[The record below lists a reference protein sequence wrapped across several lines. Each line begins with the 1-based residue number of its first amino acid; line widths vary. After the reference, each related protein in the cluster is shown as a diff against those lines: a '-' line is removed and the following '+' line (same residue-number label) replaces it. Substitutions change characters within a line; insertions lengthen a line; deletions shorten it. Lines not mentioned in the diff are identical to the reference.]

1 MVKNMKKII
10 LAIVGVSFLVLCI
23 NMCNSITTSN
33 GTYLD
38 SDTAV
43 IDTALYG
50 NTPIEVEKKTWSL
63 QTKQDEMDDS
73 KSYWYSLQSD
83 NYVNF
88 DFPYEGDSYLTI
100 TVRWM
105 KKYGYDVLLEITDG
119 QMVGDE
125 YNGTNYVRVRF
136 DGGKVQKFYY
146 NEPND
151 GSSNLVFLRNAQ
163 KFIEKCKNAKDI
175 IIEQEFYQEGVLQ
188 FKFHVDEPLPKKLK

>member
-1 MVKNMKKII
+1 MVKKMKKII
-10 LAIVGVSFLVLCI
+10 LTIVGVSFLVLCI

-83 NYVNF
+83 NYANF

-119 QMVGDE
+119 QMVGNE

-163 KFIEKCKNAKDI
+163 KFIEKCKNAAGIYGKCISRIKNSAD
-175 IIEQEFYQEGVLQ
+175 FYFRIFGT
-188 FKFHVDEPLPKKLK
+188 D

>member
-1 MVKNMKKII
+1 MVKKMKKII
-10 LAIVGVSFLVLCI
+10 LTIVGVSFLVLCI

-83 NYVNF
+83 NYANF

-105 KKYGYDVLLEITDG
+105 KKYGYDVLLEITKG
-119 QMVGDE
+119 QMVGNE

-175 IIEQEFYQEGVLQ
+175 IIEQEFYQEGVHQ

>member
-1 MVKNMKKII
+1 MKKII
-10 LAIVGVSFLVLCI
+10 LTIVGVSFLVLCI

-83 NYVNF
+83 NYANF
-88 DFPYEGDSYLTI
+88 DFPYEGNSYLTI

-105 KKYGYDVLLEITDG
+105 KKYGYDVLLEITKG
-119 QMVGDE
+119 QMVGNE

-151 GSSNLVFLRNAQ
+151 GSSNLVFLKKAHT
-163 KFIEKCKNAKDI
+163 FIEKCKSAKDI
-175 IIEQEFYQEGVLQ
+175 IIEQEFYQEGVHQ

>member
-73 KSYWYSLQSD
+73 KSFWYSLQSD
-83 NYVNF
+83 NYANF

-175 IIEQEFYQEGVLQ
+175 IIEQEFYQEGVHQ

>member
-83 NYVNF
+83 NYANF
-88 DFPYEGDSYLTI
+88 DFPYEGDSYLPI

-175 IIEQEFYQEGVLQ
+175 IIEQEFYQEGVHQ
-188 FKFHVDEPLPKKLK
+188 FKFHVDEPLPKNLK

>member
-1 MVKNMKKII
+1 MKKII

-83 NYVNF
+83 NYANF

-105 KKYGYDVLLEITDG
+105 KKYGYDVLLKITDG
-119 QMVGDE
+119 QMVGNE

-175 IIEQEFYQEGVLQ
+175 IIEQEFYQEGVHQ